1 VIRFL
6 ERVSQEKSVDLE
18 AWESA
23 LRMAVLKA
31 GASVLEAL
39 LHGVGCG
46 RRTQGVLCHQCGGAM
61 KSIGLREKTVHTILG
76 PVRFRRSLYL
86 CPECG
91 CGRFPGDETLGITGT
106 MFSPGLRRM
115 MARAGSRTSFG
126 EAEEDLRI
134 YGAVEVDR
142 KEIERVAKEVGRQI
156 ERWMAKERAEA
167 IRQAGQDTAEQS
179 IPVFYVSFDG
189 TGVPMRAEE
198 LKGRKGKQPDGS
210 ARTREVKLGC
220 VFTQT
225 TTDREGRPIRDAD
238 STTYTAAIESSDE
251 FGRRIYAEALMRG
264 LEQAAKLVVLTD
276 GARYNKS
283 ITQMHFPEATH
294 VIDLYHAREHLHSL
308 SKLLLPDANRKEEQ
322 RRWLDLLDDGQIEVL
337 VNAIKPHLPSRGH
350 RRKKALKE
358 INYFLDNA
366 EQMRYADFRKQG
378 FFIGSGVVEAGCRTL
393 IGQRLKKSGMF
404 WSLDGANAIIA
415 SRCCQLSG
423 RFETF
428 WEEMV
433 A

>member
-1 VIRFL
+1 MIRFL
-6 ERVSQEKSVDLE
+6 ERASQDKGVDLE

-23 LRMAVLKA
+23 LRTAVLKA

-46 RRTQGVLCHQCGGAM
+46 RRAQGVLCQCGGAM
-61 KSIGLREKTVHTILG
+61 KSVGLREKRVHTILG
-76 PVRFRRSLYL
+76 PLLFRRSLYL

-106 MFSPGLRRM
+106 KFSPGLRRM

-126 EAEEDLRI
+126 EAEEDLRV

-156 ERWMAKERAEA
+156 ERWMAGEKAKA
-167 IRQAGQDTAEQS
+167 IRQAGRDTAEQS

-189 TGVPMRAEE
+189 TGVPMRAKE
-198 LKGRKGKQPDGS
+198 LRGRKGKQPDGS
-210 ARTREVKLGC
+210 ARTREVKVGC

-225 TTDREGRPIRDAD
+225 TIDQDNRPVRDPD

-264 LEQAAKLVVLTD
+264 LEQAKKVVVLTD

-283 ITQMHFPEATH
+283 ITQMHFATATH
-294 VIDLYHAREHLHSL
+294 IIDLYHAREHLHIL
-308 SKLLLPDANRKEEQ
+308 SKLLLPDTNRKAKEKP
-322 RRWLDLLDDGQIEVL
+322 WLELLDEGQIEAL
-337 VNAIKPHLPSRGH
+337 MDAIKRYLPSRGH

-366 EQMRYADFRKQG
+366 EKMRYADFKKQG
-378 FFIGSGVVEAGCRTL
+378 LFVGSGVIEAGCRTL

-423 RFETF
+423 RFENF
-428 WEEMV
+428 WEEM
-433 A
+433 AA